1 MEPCPQT
8 QNDILKGDAERHSED
23 TPFLRGYNLAL
34 LLPQLASDTALWAL
48 DVFVIFPEALLG
60 PHCHL
65 HLMMSIPQRIKITYS
80 KLQS

>member
-8 QNDILKGDAERHSED
+8 QIDILKGDAERHLEN

-34 LLPQLASDTALWAL
+34 LRPQLASDTALWAL
-48 DVFVIFPEALLG
+48 DVFIIFPEALLD

-65 HLMMSIPQRIKITYS
+65 HLMMSILRELK
-80 KLQS
+80 